1 MKPIVVIAL
10 FGLVYYLTREIVTP
24 TPQVTVGGDFT
35 TKYFAI
41 SGGDSKNKFN
51 ELKDGGMSPDTLR
64 TFAQMEDQFLGYE
77 YQSVLGG
84 GAGLTAPNRVIEAT
98 RLSEQIKDA
107 FPGYEFGYH
116 AMHIKQMSEPNKKIN
131 PYLH

>member
-10 FGLVYYLTREIVTP
+10 VGLVYYLTREIVTP
-24 TPQVTVGGDFT
+24 TPQVTVDDFT

-51 ELKDGGMSPDTLR
+51 ELRDGGMSTDTLQK
-64 TFAQMEDQFLGYE
+64 FAQMEDQFLGYE
-77 YQSVLGG
+77 YQTVV
-84 GAGLTAPNRVIEAT
+84 GAPSAPNRVIEAT
-98 RLSEQIKDA
+98 QLSEQIKDT

-116 AMHIKQMSEPNKKIN
+116 AMHIKQMSEPLKKIN
-131 PYLH
+131 PYLK